1 MRGRWARCRGPFALR
16 RKTHPECT
24 RPRGLPR
31 TLNGMFSFGFSLI
44 IAGLIGTMLFLYI
57 RNRKVSAPRLPG
69 NDGGNLG
76 YTDGEEYREPS
87 PEYQYFESRRNEFLD
102 RLYSRTSS
110 PEIPVTLTLR
120 DWVDQGFYVEG
131 SNYWAA
137 AQQFTYYLID
147 GGYVRAYDTEGD
159 ELTAQRVLTDH
170 PAALQLTPSEYQR
183 RSNRAA

>member
-57 RNRKVSAPRLPG
+57 RNRKVS
-69 NDGGNLG
+69 
-76 YTDGEEYREPS
+76 EEYREPS

-159 ELTAQRVLTDH
+159 ELTAQRVLTDR

>member
-1 MRGRWARCRGPFALR
+1 MRRDPFAPR
-16 RKTHPECT
+16 RKTRPERARRTVHPVHLT
-24 RPRGLPR
+24 VMFQLRILPYHRRPRSAR
-31 TLNGMFSFGFSLI
+31 CSSV
-44 IAGLIGTMLFLYI
+44 YI
-57 RNRKVSAPRLPG
+57 RNRRVSAPRLPG

-76 YTDGEEYREPS
+76 YAGGEEYRESS
-87 PEYQYFESRRNEFLD
+87 PEYQYFESRRDEFLD

-120 DWVDQGFYVEG
+120 DWVDQGFYAG
-131 SNYWAA
+131 GGAYWAA

-159 ELTAQRVLTDH
+159 ELTAQRVLTDR

-183 RSNRAA
+183 RTNRAA

>member
-16 RKTHPECT
+16 RKTRPECA

-76 YTDGEEYREPS
+76 YTDGEEYREP
-87 PEYQYFESRRNEFLD
+87 
-102 RLYSRTSS
+102 
-110 PEIPVTLTLR
+110 
-120 DWVDQGFYVEG
+120 
-131 SNYWAA
+131 
-137 AQQFTYYLID
+137 
-147 GGYVRAYDTEGD
+147 
-159 ELTAQRVLTDH
+159 
-170 PAALQLTPSEYQR
+170 
-183 RSNRAA
+183 